1 MATSSPSATQFVADK
16 KRNGARPG
24 YTRHSARS
32 ALWDTLVN
40 KTINLS
46 RIEQHD
52 MVRQGIPMSQL
63 NNVLCSF
70 THLTEKEILNV
81 LGVSKRTVQRHK
93 SGVLRPTPSGA
104 LLDLIAVAQ
113 MATNVLGDRDAADAW
128 LQQRC
133 IAFEG
138 RRPVELLS
146 TRQGA
151 ALVKDH
157 LIRMDYGVYV

>member
-1 MATSSPSATQFVADK
+1 MATSSPSATQLVADK
-16 KRNGARPG
+16 KRDGARSG
-24 YTRHSARS
+24 HIRHSAKS
-32 ALWDTLVN
+32 GLWGTLVN

-52 MVRQGIPMSQL
+52 MVQQGIPMSQL

-70 THLTEKEILNV
+70 AHLTEKEILHV
-81 LGVSKRTVQRHK
+81 LGVSKRTVQRHRL
-93 SGVLRPTPSGA
+93 GVLRPTSSGV
-104 LLDLIAVAQ
+104 LLDLIAVVQ
-113 MATNVLGDRDAADAW
+113 MATDVLGDRDAADAW
-128 LQQRC
+128 LQQRS

-138 RRPVELLS
+138 RRPVDLLS
-146 TRQGA
+146 TRQGT

>member
-1 MATSSPSATQFVADK
+1 MATSSTSATQLVADK
-16 KRNGARPG
+16 KRDGTRSG
-24 YTRHSARS
+24 YIRHSARS

-46 RIEQHD
+46 LLEQHD
-52 MVRQGIPMSQL
+52 MVQQGISMTQL

-70 THLTEKEILNV
+70 SHLTEKEILRV

-93 SGVLRPTPSGA
+93 TGVLKPAPSGA
-104 LLDLIAVAQ
+104 LFDLIAVVQ
-113 MATNVLGDRDAADAW
+113 KATDVLGDRDAADAW
-128 LQQRC
+128 LQQRA

-138 RRPVELLS
+138 RRPVDLLS

-151 ALVKDH
+151 MLVKEH

>member
-1 MATSSPSATQFVADK
+1 MATSSPSATQLVADK
-16 KRNGARPG
+16 KRDGARSG
-24 YTRHSARS
+24 YICHSAKN

-40 KTINLS
+40 KTLNFSLL
-46 RIEQHD
+46 EQHD
-52 MVRQGIPMSQL
+52 MVQQGIPMTQL

-70 THLTEKEILNV
+70 AHLTEKEILHV
-81 LGVSKRTVQRHK
+81 LGVSKRTVQRHE
-93 SGVLRPTPSGA
+93 SGVLRPAPSGA

-113 MATNVLGDRDAADAW
+113 MATDVLGDRDAADAW
-128 LQQRC
+128 LQQRS

-138 RRPVELLS
+138 RRPVDLLS

-157 LIRMDYGVYV
+157 LIRIDYGVYV